1 MDQRQKLMEAVYKSG
16 GIARSTDG
24 KEVLAL
30 DRPSIISLKIAPEK
44 VARFERRG
52 DDLVLVLHDGQEMVV
67 RHFFTSYPD
76 DGRNDLVLEDDAG
89 VLWWGQYHGPWTEF
103 HFTEI
108 EWNDEALPFWLL
120 AGLGVLGLGAAAGG
134 GGGGGNGDSGNGG
147 DSGGDDSGGGGGG
160 GSGGSGGGGGN
171 GGGNQPP
178 EAPSYQHTIDE
189 NHSANGRVVGRD
201 PDGDT
206 LVYTAGSPPSHG
218 SVVINPDG
226 TYTYTP
232 APGYHGSDSFTVI
245 VDDGHGGTT
254 TSTVTIEVTPAND
267 SVMARDDSYTVPED
281 TPLALNLLG
290 NDSAPDGGLHITH
303 INGTPLTP
311 GTAQSID
318 ITDDGTP
325 TGTVIG
331 KVEIDAGGKITFVP
345 ALNYN
350 GPASFDYEVEDGDG
364 DTDKATVNITV
375 TPDAPPVIAPIDGNG
390 GGATLIE
397 QGHATVY
404 ESGLAGGS
412 GGGSPTAT
420 GTITIAAGDGVKSIT
435 IGGTTIPLADLKDTG
450 TTPVVITTPHGE
462 LTITGYTPN
471 GTDFNGVSTGGTV
484 HYEYKLTTPPANT
497 PGNPDNFID
506 EISVSIEDEGGG
518 TTTGGLLQINIIDD
532 APLAADDAVT
542 VTAGGSAAGN
552 VIAGSI
558 ATGTGTG
565 GADTAGADGG
575 ATVTGIS
582 SVNEPGNAP
591 SGTGTLTIQGQY
603 GTLEIHDD
611 GGYSYTRAP
620 GSPGG
625 VNDVFEYTLTDADG
639 DKSTA
644 RLTVGIPDSTPG
656 ITVTPAD
663 PADHPGVDLS
673 PDPALGSVGAVV
685 YEKALGDAAN
695 PIGSDAASAAESTTG
710 RFTFSSPD
718 GVQSLLVGGT
728 DIVGATLPVTVTT
741 PLGNTLTIT
750 GYTYDPATGQGT
762 VDYSYS
768 LLADET
774 HTQAGADGL
783 DDAIAILLTDMDG
796 DPSSGNIVV
805 RIVDDTPAAGNDGG
819 SVTEGGT
826 LSVTD
831 VANGVLGNDKAGA
844 DDWASGGG
852 VVGAVKGSGGAA
864 TENVSSGSVVIVGDY
879 GTLTLHANGTYE
891 YVARPDGTSANAQD
905 VFTYTVKDGDGDLIT
920 ATLAIDVADV
930 TGPTGLTATGTVDE
944 KGLSNGNDPG
954 NGNEVTGNLNLPA
967 GWTPSGTLSGT
978 TPNGSWTIFNDGGT
992 WKYTFTLTSPT
1003 TDGPGAETNSFTFTT
1018 EDGNGNTAA
1027 GNTVTVTIVDDTPQV
1042 TVTANPAAAG
1052 SLTVYDH
1059 QTVGTGTSTAT
1070 ADFSG
1075 AFTQTNKPG
1084 ADGLAAVNGLAWG
1097 YELLVGNASS
1107 GLTSGGQPITLALA
1121 GGQVVG
1127 TAGGETVFT
1136 LSVNTA
1142 GSLTLVQSKP
1152 IDHPSTTSTSE
1163 TLDLLAGRIILRGTA
1178 TATDGDGD
1186 SASQSQELDLGGRI
1200 VFTDDGP
1207 SIGTPVGV
1215 QLRESNLSNGSAPD
1229 YDALAQTGSLA
1240 VNLNGDAGGAGTD
1253 SDVRFDAAQAALET
1267 LGLKSG
1273 GTPLDYALSP
1283 DGKTLTA
1290 TAGGSVI
1297 FTAAINAA
1305 GTDYTFTLSR
1315 ALDHGTAD
1323 KLDLPIGFTVTD
1335 GDGDTAGKTLTVTVW
1350 DDRPPTSGQT
1360 LTVTEDSSPNNPD
1373 NGFNTTAD
1381 ANVTI
1386 STPAQHGTASVDA
1399 YGHITYVPEPDY
1411 SGPDSFT
1418 YSITNDDGTITTHTV
1433 AVTVTPVADAP
1444 DLGGDRTVG
1453 TDEDTPVPL
1462 GLARPVITDGNDQN
1476 GGTTPGDHGERLGVI
1491 TLTVEG
1497 ASGGNPPGTVGLS
1510 TGGVALVPTAA
1521 GNNTYQ
1527 IIIVTGGT
1535 TPDTN
1540 LHASNI
1546 GSLATGQI
1554 NYLTQ
1559 AQYEAIMAMPDT
1571 NRHEN
1576 FRVGVQAD
1584 SHEVD
1589 DSGNTLSPTVSA
1601 STTNYVGVS
1610 VRAVTDDAELKFDTA
1625 AGSGV
1630 TNLDGVAYTGDTA
1643 ATLTLK
1649 EDTSVNI
1656 KSLLQAAYADMD
1668 GSEQHWITIT
1678 NNSGEAIQ
1686 VNGVTVAAGATSA
1699 AINFPNGGYGNT
1711 LPDVQIGGARDFS
1724 GDLNGITVT
1733 IHAQDRDG
1741 DGWTN
1746 ASTGT
1751 PTGGNN
1757 ASGVAEADT
1766 TNNSVTLNLRVTP
1779 VAGDVA
1785 TDPVTE
1791 AEDTAVHFLAGVRVT
1806 DTGTGSEVIDSVSF
1820 TVPAGWAF
1828 TAPAASAGWSIA
1840 GDGASGT
1847 YTISFDSTLNEAARE
1862 AVLNGFTIQPPAHS
1876 SKDATVPLTVVTT
1889 DTNTVNGALVS
1900 SPPHTSTT
1908 NLQVI
1913 VTPAAERTDGDT
1925 GGASGND
1932 VIMNGDHVYTG
1943 QLGKEDQ
1950 WFALGTDTTDATNTG
1965 GGFALLGSPWSNED
1979 TDEFTYAAL
1988 TPALTGASPGDSVIG
2003 TVFRYHDG
2011 SGWKEVVFTGEPVW
2025 VLPQYLDTLQIKAPP
2040 DVAGTLSVTVQAATV
2055 DYDDDAETGDPAN
2068 PPSASIPGVA
2078 DVQLSGGA
2086 LLTLIQID
2094 PVADDVTL
2102 ALNGHASG
2110 LEDTPIPLA
2119 IKATSSDPSERIDLT
2134 ITGVPAGAVLTY
2146 DGAPVTV
2153 TGGVATI
2160 TGFDNAK
2167 PLTITPPLNGN
2178 TDFTLHV
2185 SAVSVDGSDMSTP
2198 TPARDIEVS
2207 VKGVADTPVVAL
2219 AAAQTYTEAELDGHA
2234 TTVRLSDLVASV
2246 TSPDSSDGSETV
2258 SVRITGL
2265 AEGFTLTGATLVTSG
2280 VGMER
2285 VWTVPASQV
2294 ASVEV
2299 KVPANY
2305 SGTAGFQVAGVT
2317 TENDGD
2323 SHTGTMTPVNFTVTP
2338 SADGQA
2344 STSVA
2349 LVEDIRT
2356 PLGLNIVHAN
2366 GDIDERLG
2374 KVWIQ
2379 ADQVSTADYVL
2390 YLGATALSSLPTTT
2404 IGGVAYV
2411 EIAAA
2416 DVPSLQVQG
2425 SANLDGG
2432 LGSFNFRYEV
2442 IDDHRGSTPTG
2453 PADVVVRSGTFDIA
2467 ATAVTDPVDLHI
2479 IAISGTNSTVTGN
2492 GHTGDDADPDT
2503 ATVTQP
2509 GTVVTA
2515 NLHVDS
2521 ADTDGSEHVIRVL
2534 IDGVPA
2540 GVTVVNGAQ
2549 TDANTWVLV
2558 YDGAGAKT
2566 IGTAGLDLPVE
2577 FIVGSNA
2584 GTGSPIDHPITMTVQ
2599 AQDNGDQADPGTAVE
2614 TDSVTWH
2621 LAINMAQSP
2630 GFNPPTIDEW
2640 VYNNAKGIEDTP
2652 FHLSDVLDGRVTI
2665 QEPGQPNTLTV
2676 TLTDLPPGT
2685 GVSGMV
2691 LTSVNGVPTWTASVT
2706 VMDGNGQAALDGLLS
2721 GITITPPVDY
2731 NDNTGGFSFNT
2742 GLHTSA
2748 AGGRSETATTAM
2760 PVPVTPV
2767 TDEALIAVN
2776 ATDVG
2781 EGTSGVP
2788 VTITVS
2794 DPKDGPHGQIVD
2806 GKLYVQVD
2814 APGNAG
2820 GTLSQG
2826 GTALAPT
2833 AVTGVAGVPDGN
2845 YYVITVGPNGGSA
2858 SLIYTP
2864 AAGSSLQ
2871 PGDVTFTAYAQTRE
2885 TNAANTVTGDG
2896 SGASTVSIINNGV
2909 TMDGNAAWTGSEVD
2923 KPNSAMAIPL
2933 TGLSV
2938 ALNDN
2943 DGSETVNA
2951 ILLSGV
2957 PVGFL
2962 VYANGVLAGN
2972 AGGDASSN
2980 TWVLSSNGT
2989 LPTVSILPPA
2999 HWSGTLTGLQLVV
3012 ESGETSLSDK
3022 LVEATPL
3029 APVVVNPVVDG
3040 LSIAPTNSFG
3050 KEGSVIDLNLN
3061 AKMEDPVAAVS
3072 AVADG
3077 SLETTTLQFKGLGE
3091 HAAFYVGNSLLET
3104 GAGSGHT
3111 LSYDQA
3117 TGVHTLTGLTQAE
3130 LDKLGFVQAQSA
3142 LLDQDAAKPGVQIDV
3157 TAWTVEGSS
3166 GAQSPQVTGTLDLQ
3180 VSKVA
3185 GTSGADQIIWG
3196 GAGKPVIDGRGG
3208 EDTVALRLG
3217 ESASGEDLGLGL
3229 KNIEKLDLSI
3239 AGGNSVTNLTWQDVF
3254 NMASADRT
3262 LTILGDGQDSVS
3274 LGSGWAAGSSS
3285 GGYTEYTNG
3294 TGASLVKV
3302 LIDEHIVVSH
3312 Y

>member
-1 MDQRQKLMEAVYKSG
+1 MEAVYKSG
-16 GIARSTDG
+16 GIARSADG
-24 KEVLAL
+24 NETLAL

-44 VARFERRG
+44 IARFERRG

-103 HFTEI
+103 HFTEV
-108 EWNDEALPFWLL
+108 EWNDEMPMPFWLL
-120 AGLGVLGLGAAAGG
+120 AGLSALGLGAAAGG
-134 GGGGGNGDSGNGG
+134 GGDGGSGSGGGN
-147 DSGGDDSGGGGGG
+147 SGGGNSGGGNSGGGNSGGGGDD
-160 GSGGSGGGGGN
+160 GGGGGN
-171 GGGNQPP
+171 GGGSSGNQPP
-178 EAPSYQHTIDE
+178 EAPSYRHTVDE
-189 NHSANGRVVGRD
+189 DHSVNGRVVGSD
-201 PDGDT
+201 PDGDALT
-206 LVYTAGSPPSHG
+206 YTAGSPPSHG
-218 SVVINPDG
+218 SVVVNPDG

-232 APGYHGSDSFTVI
+232 NPDYHGDDSFTVI

-254 TSTVTIEVTPAND
+254 TSTVTITVTPAND
-267 SVMARDDSYTVPED
+267 PVVAGDDSYTVPED

-290 NDSAPDGGLHITH
+290 NDSAPDGGLHVTH

-345 ALNYN
+345 APNYN
-350 GPASFDYEVEDGDG
+350 GPVSFDYEVEDGDG

-375 TPDAPPVIAPIDGNG
+375 MPDAPPVIAPADGNG

-404 ESGLAGGS
+404 ESGLAGGSGS

-435 IGGTTIPLADLKDTG
+435 IGGTTIPLADLQNAG

-506 EISVSIEDEGGG
+506 EVPVSIEDEGGG

-532 APLAADDAVT
+532 APLAVDDAVT
-542 VTAGGSAAGN
+542 ATTGGSAAGN

-582 SVNEPGNAP
+582 SVNVPGNAP

-611 GGYSYTRAP
+611 GGYTYTRAP

-625 VNDVFEYTLTDADG
+625 VSDVFEYTLTDADG

-644 RLTVGIPDSTPG
+644 RLTVGIPDGTPG

-685 YEKALGDAAN
+685 YEKALGDATN
-695 PIGSDAASAAESTTG
+695 PVGSDAASAAESTTG

-750 GYTYDPATGQGT
+750 SYTYDPATGQGT

-831 VANGVLGNDKAGA
+831 MANGVLGNDKAGA
-844 DDWASGGG
+844 DGWASGGG
-852 VVGAVKGSGGAA
+852 VVGAVKGSGGGA

-891 YVARPDGTSANAQD
+891 YVARPDSTSANAQD

-944 KGLSNGNDPG
+944 KGLTNGNDPG

-978 TPNGSWTIFNDGGT
+978 TPNGSWTIFDDGGT

-1018 EDGNGNTAA
+1018 EDGNGNTTA
-1027 GNTVTVTIVDDTPQV
+1027 GNTVTVTIFDDTPQV
-1042 TVTANPAAAG
+1042 TVAVDPSVARN
-1052 SLTVYDH
+1052 LMVYDH
-1059 QTVGTGTSTAT
+1059 QTIGTGTSTAT

-1084 ADGLAAVNGLAWG
+1084 ADGLAAANGLVWG
-1097 YELLVGNASS
+1097 YELLVSNANS
-1107 GLTSGGQPITLALA
+1107 GLTSGGQPVTLTLA

-1127 TAGGETVFT
+1127 TAGGETVFA
-1136 LSVNTA
+1136 LSVNTD
-1142 GSLTLVQSKP
+1142 GVLTLVQSKP
-1152 IDHPSTTSTSE
+1152 IDHPSTASASE
-1163 TLDLLAGRIILRGTA
+1163 TLDLLADRITLRGTA
-1178 TATDGDGD
+1178 TVTDGDGD
-1186 SASQSQELDLGGRI
+1186 SASQSKDLDLGGRI

-1207 SIGTPVGV
+1207 SIDLPDGV

-1229 YDALAQTGSLA
+1229 AGALAQTGSLA
-1240 VNLNGDAGGAGTD
+1240 IHLNGDAGGAGTD
-1253 SDVRFDAAQAALET
+1253 SDVRFDAAQTALDA
-1267 LGLKSG
+1267 LGLKSF
-1273 GTPLDYALSP
+1273 GTPLSYAISP

-1290 TAGGSVI
+1290 TAGGAMV
-1297 FTAAINAA
+1297 FTATINAA
-1305 GTDYTFTLSR
+1305 GTDYTFTLGR

-1335 GDGDTAGKTLTVTVW
+1335 GDGDTAGKTLTATVW
-1350 DDRPPTSGQT
+1350 DDALPTGNQP
-1360 LTVTEDSSPNNPD
+1360 LTVAEDSTAAHASNS
-1373 NGFNTTAD
+1373 FNTTAD

-1386 STPAQHGTASVDA
+1386 GTLAQHGTASVDA
-1399 YGHITYVPEPDY
+1399 DGRVTYIPDPDY
-1411 SGPDSFT
+1411 SGSDSFT
-1418 YSITNDDGTITTHTV
+1418 YSITNDDGTITTRTV
-1433 AVTVTPVADAP
+1433 DVTVTPVADAP
-1444 DLGGDRTVG
+1444 DLGGNRTVG

-1462 GLARPVITDGNDQN
+1462 GLTKPVITDGNDQN
-1476 GGTTPGDHGERLGVI
+1476 GSTTPGDHGERLGVI

-1497 ASGGNPPGTVGLS
+1497 ASGGNPPGTVELS
-1510 TGGVALVPTAA
+1510 TGSTALVPTAT
-1521 GNNTYQ
+1521 GGNTYQ
-1527 IIIVTGGT
+1527 IVIVTGGT
-1535 TPDTN
+1535 TPDTG

-1559 AQYEAIMAMPDT
+1559 AQYEAIMATPGT

-1589 DSGNTLSPTVSA
+1589 DSGNTLSAPVSA
-1601 STTNYVGVS
+1601 STTSYVGVS
-1610 VRAVTDDAELKFDTA
+1610 VRAVTDDAELKFDTSVT
-1625 AGSGV
+1625 SGV
-1630 TNLDGVAYTGDTA
+1630 AYLDGVLYAGDTA
-1643 ATLTLK
+1643 ATLTLE
-1649 EDTSVNI
+1649 EDTAVNI
-1656 KSLLQAAYADMD
+1656 KGLLQAAYADMD
-1668 GSEQHWITIT
+1668 GSERHWITIT

-1699 AINFPNGGYGNT
+1699 AINFPNGGYGNA

-1724 GDLNGITVT
+1724 GDLNGIIVT

-1741 DGWTN
+1741 DGWTS

-1766 TNNSVTLNLRVTP
+1766 TNNAVTLSLRVTP

-1785 TDPVTE
+1785 ANPVI
-1791 AEDTAVHFLAGVRVT
+1791 ADEDTEVHFLAGVRVT

-1820 TVPAGWAF
+1820 TVPAGWVF

-1862 AVLNGFTIQPPAHS
+1862 AVLDGFTIRPPAHS
-1876 SKDATVPLTVVTT
+1876 SQDASIPLTVVTT
-1889 DTNTVNGALVS
+1889 DTDTAGVVS
-1900 SPPHTSTT
+1900 SHTSTPT
-1908 NLQVI
+1908 LQITVRP
-1913 VTPAAERTDGDT
+1913 VAERTDSDT
-1925 GGASGND
+1925 DGASGND
-1932 VIMNGDHVYTG
+1932 VTMNDGHVYTG

-1950 WFALGTDTTDATNTG
+1950 WFALGTDFTDATNTG
-1965 GGFALLGSPWSNED
+1965 GGFAELNSHWSNED
-1979 TDEFTYAAL
+1979 ADEFTYAAL
-1988 TPALTGASPGDSVIG
+1988 TPALDGASPGDSVIG
-2003 TVFRYHDG
+2003 TVFRYNDG
-2011 SGWKEVVFTGEPVW
+2011 SGWKEVVFHGDPVL
-2025 VLPQYLDTLQIKAPP
+2025 VPPQYLGTLQIKAPP
-2040 DVAGTLSVTVQAATV
+2040 DVAGTLTVTVQAATV
-2055 DYDDDAETGDPAN
+2055 DYDDDAETGSLAN
-2068 PPSASIPGVA
+2068 PPGASVAGVV
-2078 DVQLSGGA
+2078 DVQFSGNA
-2086 LLTLIQID
+2086 LLTIIQID
-2094 PVADDVTL
+2094 PVVDDVTL
-2102 ALNGHASG
+2102 ALNGHPSG
-2110 LEDTPIPLA
+2110 LEDTQIPLA

-2134 ITGVPAGAVLTY
+2134 ITGIPAGAVLTY

-2160 TGFDNAK
+2160 MGFDNTK
-2167 PLTITPPLNGN
+2167 PLTITPPPDSN

-2185 SAVSVDGSDMSTP
+2185 SAVSVDGSDVSTSTP
-2198 TPARDIEVS
+2198 TRDIEVS
-2207 VKGVADTPVVAL
+2207 VKGVADTPVVTL
-2219 AAAQTYTEAELDGHA
+2219 AAAQTYSEASLDS
-2234 TTVRLSDLVASV
+2234 TTTAVKLSDLVASV
-2246 TSPDSSDGSETV
+2246 TSPDNSDGSETV

-2265 AEGFTLTGATLVTSG
+2265 AEGFTLTGATLVASG
-2280 VGMER
+2280 AGTER
-2285 VWTVPASQV
+2285 VWTVPVSQM
-2294 ASVEV
+2294 ANVEV

-2305 SGTAGFQVAGVT
+2305 SGTAVFQAAGVT

-2323 SHTGTMTPVNFTVTP
+2323 SHTGTMTPVGFTVTP
-2338 SADGQA
+2338 SAEGQA
-2344 STSVA
+2344 NTSAA
-2349 LVEDIRT
+2349 LVEDIRA
-2356 PLGLNIVHAN
+2356 PLGLGVVHAN
-2366 GDIDERLG
+2366 GDTDERLG

-2379 ADQVSTADYVL
+2379 ADQVSTADYTL
-2390 YLGATALSSLPTTT
+2390 YLNATALSSLPTTT

-2425 SANLDGG
+2425 SANLDGD

-2453 PADVVVRSGTFDIA
+2453 PADVVIGSGTFDIA

-2479 IAISGTNSTVTGN
+2479 TAISGTNSTVTGN

-2503 ATVTQP
+2503 ATVTVP
-2509 GTVVTA
+2509 GAVVTV

-2558 YDGAGAKT
+2558 YDGAGAKA
-2566 IGTAGLDLPVE
+2566 IGAAGLDLPVE

-2584 GTGSPIDHPITMTVQ
+2584 GTGSLVDHPITMTVQ
-2599 AQDNGDQADPGTAVE
+2599 AQDNGNQADPGTAVE

-2621 LAINMAQSP
+2621 LTIDLAQGP

-2640 VYNNAKGIEDTP
+2640 VYNNAKGTEDTP

-2706 VMDGNGQAALDGLLS
+2706 VMDGNGQAALDSLLS
-2721 GITITPPVDY
+2721 GITITPPADY
-2731 NDNTGGFSFNT
+2731 NDNTGGFNFNAS
-2742 GLHTSA
+2742 LHTSA
-2748 AGGRSETATTAM
+2748 AGGRSEAATTAM

-2767 TDEALIAVN
+2767 TDEAVITVS

-2781 EGTSGVP
+2781 EGTASIP

-2794 DPKDGPHGQIVD
+2794 DPKDGTHGQIVD

-2826 GTALAPT
+2826 GTALALT
-2833 AVTGVAGVPDGN
+2833 AVTGVTGVPDGD
-2845 YYVITVGPNGGSA
+2845 YYVVNVGPSGGSVN
-2858 SLIYTP
+2858 LVYTP
-2864 AAGSSLQ
+2864 PAGSLQ
-2871 PGDVTFTAYAQTRE
+2871 PGDASFTAYAQTRE
-2885 TNAANTVTGDG
+2885 ANAANTVTGHSSDE
-2896 SGASTVSIINNGV
+2896 ATVSIINNGATV
-2909 TMDGNAAWTGSEVD
+2909 DGNAAWTGSEVD
-2923 KPNSAMAIPL
+2923 KPDPALAIPL

-2962 VYANGVLAGN
+2962 VYVDGALAGN

-3012 ESGETSLSDK
+3012 ESGETSLANK
-3022 LVEATPL
+3022 LLEATPL
-3029 APVVVNPVVDG
+3029 APVVVAPVVDG
-3040 LSIAPTNSFG
+3040 LGIAPTNSFG
-3050 KEGSVIDLNLN
+3050 KEGTVIDLNLN

-3091 HAAFYVGNSLLET
+3091 YAAFYVGNSLLEI

-3111 LSYDQA
+3111 LSYDKA
-3117 TGVHTLTGLTQAE
+3117 ADVHTLTGLTQAE
-3130 LDKLGFVQAQSA
+3130 LDKLGFVQAESA
-3142 LLDQDAAKPGVQIDV
+3142 LVDQDAAKPGVQIDV
-3157 TAWTVEGSS
+3157 TAWTVESSS
-3166 GAQSPQVTGTLDLQ
+3166 GAQSPHVTDTLDLQ

-3254 NMASADRT
+3254 NMTSADRT
-3262 LTILGDGQDSVS
+3262 LTILGDDQDSVS
-3274 LGSGWAAGSSS
+3274 LGSGWAVGSSS
-3285 GGYTEYTNG
+3285 GGYTEYTSG

-3302 LIDEHIVVSH
+3302 LIDEHIAVSH